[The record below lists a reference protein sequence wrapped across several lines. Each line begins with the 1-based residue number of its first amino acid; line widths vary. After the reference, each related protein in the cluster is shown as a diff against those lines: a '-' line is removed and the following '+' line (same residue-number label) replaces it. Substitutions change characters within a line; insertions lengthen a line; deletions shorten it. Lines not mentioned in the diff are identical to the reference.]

1 MFFVYTSPLMA
12 IEFDPEKDAANIAIH
27 GVSLSAACEMV
38 LDDALIVPD
47 TRFDYG
53 EERFNAYGLIGET
66 LHAMT
71 FTLHGND
78 IRVISLRRARAKEVK
93 RFTE

>member
-1 MFFVYTSPLMA
+1 MA
-12 IEFDPEKDAANIAIH
+12 IEFDPEKDAANIAKH

-38 LDDALIVPD
+38 LDEAAIFPD
-47 TRFDYG
+47 NRFDYG

-71 FTLHGND
+71 FTLRGDD
-78 IRVISLRRARAKEVK
+78 IRVISLRRARTRELK
-93 RFTE
+93 RYTA